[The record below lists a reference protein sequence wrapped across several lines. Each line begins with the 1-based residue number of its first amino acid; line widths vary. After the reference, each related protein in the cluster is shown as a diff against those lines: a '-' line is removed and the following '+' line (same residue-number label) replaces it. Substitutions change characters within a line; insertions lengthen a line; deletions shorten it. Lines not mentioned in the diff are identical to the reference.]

1 MLHRGLI
8 SQPAKVQFILLILHS
23 TGLVIISL
31 MNIIQLLFVSV
42 LCFVSQSLFA
52 AVKPIP
58 QAPELAADSF
68 ILLDFASGKVLA
80 EKDAD
85 KRVEPASITKL
96 MTAYLVDKAL
106 ASGDINMTDMVTIS
120 EKAWRMKGSKMFIE
134 VGKQVSVEEL
144 MKGMIIQSGNDAT
157 VALAEHIA
165 GSEHAFTE
173 YMNHQA
179 AILGMK
185 NTHFQ
190 NSTGW
195 PHDDHYSTARDI
207 ALLSRAII
215 RDFPDTYRFYH
226 EKEYTFNDIRQFNRN
241 RLLWRDESVDG
252 LKTGHTEAA
261 GYCLASSAVRDDMRL
276 ISVVLGTDS
285 DKARTQNSQTLLNYG
300 FRFFETQKLYKAN
313 DVLKQTRVWFGDQ
326 EQVSLGVQQDVFV
339 TIARGQYKNLDASI
353 EIDQRIEAP
362 IAMGQELGLLKVK
375 LDDEVIIS
383 KPLVAMHAV
392 NDGGIVQKAIDSVK
406 LLFE

>member
-1 MLHRGLI
+1 MKI
-8 SQPAKVQFILLILHS
+8 F
-23 TGLVIISL
+23 
-31 MNIIQLLFVSV
+31 QLLF
-42 LCFVSQSLFA
+42 LSLFWLLSQPLFA
-52 AVKPIP
+52 TVKPIP
-58 QAPELAADSF
+58 QAPELAADSY

-106 ASGDINMTDMVTIS
+106 ESGDIGLTDMVTIS

-144 MKGMIIQSGNDAT
+144 IKGMIIQSGNDAT

-165 GSEHAFTE
+165 GSEQAFAE

-179 AILGMK
+179 NLLGMK
-185 NTHFQ
+185 NSHFV

-195 PHDDHYSTARDI
+195 PHQDHYSTARDI
-207 ALLSRAII
+207 ALLSQAII
-215 RDFPDTYRFYH
+215 RDYPQTYRYYK

-241 RLLWRDESVDG
+241 RLLWRDDSVDG

-261 GYCLASSAVRDDMRL
+261 GYCLASSAKRDDMRL

-300 FRFFETQKLYKAN
+300 FRFFETQKLYSAN
-313 DVLKQTRVWFGDQ
+313 EVLKQARVWYGDQ
-326 EQVSLGVQQDVFV
+326 EQISLGMQHDVYV

-353 EIDQRIEAP
+353 EIDQRIAAP
-362 IAMGQELGLLKVK
+362 IAAGQELGLLKVK
-375 LDDEVIIS
+375 LGDEVIVS
-383 KPLVAMHAV
+383 QPLVAMQSI
-392 NDGGIVQKAIDSVK
+392 NDGGILQKAIDSIK